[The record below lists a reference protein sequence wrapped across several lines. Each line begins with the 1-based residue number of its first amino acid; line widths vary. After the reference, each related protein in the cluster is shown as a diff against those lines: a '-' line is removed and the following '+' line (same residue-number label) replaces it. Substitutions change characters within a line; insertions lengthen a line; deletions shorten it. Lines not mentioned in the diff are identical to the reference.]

1 MKNKVKTNEVK
12 TNEEF
17 VNNSYQPQNGESR
30 IMGIPS
36 KPNKH
41 LKTLLKGLYDEF
53 GESDVNK
60 QIEIDGLPIFLQR
73 VLLGRMSSGVL
84 LSHIVKRYGFDD
96 VQNDLEWL
104 KDSLK
109 ESSDVPKLSDSEILE
124 LEYEHSQNSSE
135 IEELEREMESG
146 KFDCD
151 MEYQLETLKE
161 RNEQIS
167 VTIYGTN

>member
-1 MKNKVKTNEVK
+1 MKNRNMKQTMKK
-12 TNEEF
+12 
-17 VNNSYQPQNGESR
+17 
-30 IMGIPS
+30 MGIPS
-36 KPNKH
+36 EQNKH
-41 LKTLLKGLYDEF
+41 LKSLLKGLYEEF

-73 VLLGRMSSGVL
+73 VLLGRMSSSSL
-84 LSHIVKRYGFDD
+84 IQQIVNRYGFED
-96 VQNDLEWL
+96 VQNDLDWL
-104 KDSLK
+104 KESLK
-109 ESSDVPKLSDSEILE
+109 ESSDVPKLSDFKILE
-124 LEYEHSQNSSE
+124 LEDEHSQNTSE

-146 KFDCD
+146 KFDGD